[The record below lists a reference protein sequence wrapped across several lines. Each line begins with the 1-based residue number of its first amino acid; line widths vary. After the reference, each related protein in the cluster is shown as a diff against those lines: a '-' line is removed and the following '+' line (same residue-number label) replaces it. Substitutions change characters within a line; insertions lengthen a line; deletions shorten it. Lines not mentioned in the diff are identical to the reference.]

1 MTMRENRFSLMLL
14 RRRKRNN
21 GPVSVLTF
29 GTFQQRATA
38 KGARSKDK
46 QNYALGLSEYSSA
59 PAL

>member
-1 MTMRENRFSLMLL
+1 MLL